1 MYVGVEKWIKMQ
13 YEKWMTVKISRQHT
27 PKTNEKTAQSD
38 RESSVTPAK
47 MLPLEKS
54 SVLELE

>member
-1 MYVGVEKWIKMQ
+1 MQ